1 LTTRLGSATI
11 VPVFYT
17 AGRTLNNI
25 TLSMREGALGDTL
38 SCSESLM
45 FLSGPYKAVYGGA
58 KAVAGDTT
66 VMSCAT
72 LQSAADH
79 VIGVS
84 AATDNNGSAAPTTSF
99 AGGFRTSTTVTAP
112 VAIKLDYVAPTPT
125 AINITRTAPAVTGW
139 VNASYNFNTQT
150 AATTDVGVGLASVT
164 AGDLKGGRTWSYY
177 GCNGTGTSA
186 APTATFT
193 GLADDL
199 TECATITTTSAWTVQ
214 YKETDLLGN
223 TSALVSASVGVDKTN
238 PVGQWSSASSA
249 ADSIGGAVTIA
260 LTPEFYDARSGFID
274 DASAAT
280 PIVAERA
287 TKGFIAK
294 AFASLYAASTSTS
307 SPYANANAA
316 SCYRMDGTAY
326 AAASSS
332 SFMGTSACTAS
343 TTGNSVL
350 GAANS
355 AGYRAGVAYSS
366 TTNGLHS
373 YVVTATDK
381 AGNTVTISR
390 KAFRDNTAPSSV
402 VASAPGTIGTS
413 SNPTV
418 ALTYTDDVKV
428 IGAAAKFVYGL
439 NFDGLTS
446 DVDTLVM
453 PYQSLSTPFGTPLNF
468 TATTPVDLTI
478 ASPAPFAASLIASGA
493 AANAAYTKVTNFHA
507 EARDGGQNL
516 TTSAADAIAGSGI
529 TTITASTSASPV
541 LAVNVAVTNGLS
553 ATHTT
558 TSSTGS
564 AVFSRVDFYRAK
576 GTARYEYLGSGTTGS
591 SGVDA
596 SSNNVTYTYTIGS
609 YANKPSA
616 AVAQANAQSGDTI
629 VAIGVRSTGA
639 ATYTAAT
646 FIGGAA
652 VKYTVSGLPVGAT
665 ASVTVA
671 GGSFTSTQSVVNGT
685 HTVGVPSSGVY
696 SVTTAAVTVGG
707 VLYSVANAGQSV
719 TVVGSSPVTAS
730 QGIVFAA
737 QLIRASITLAGVPAT
752 QPTTLTFSQSG
763 QNNVVFTNVATGTNN
778 YDLPATGTWTVTAS
792 PVTAYG
798 VTYAPGATT
807 TVAAAIQSTAVAGLA
822 TITLAS
828 TTYHVVTS
836 TTFAGT
842 ASATAPSIT
851 ATPTNTATFTATATA
866 STGVRNMA
874 TGTTDPGSTTFVA
887 ANVTVDGV
895 TYGLATPSQTVTPT
909 TAGAAI
915 TFAYAAA
922 KATVAFSGANI
933 TDLAGY
939 TVPIILV
946 GSAGE
951 QVVSAAGAVSSTAT
965 AAQTL
970 VSAGNYYVKAI
981 PNIVIGTSTYSFTT
995 STVAATY
1002 GSTAAIVVGVTRTN
1016 SGAAITGA
1024 MTTNASTADFTDAG
1038 TARTVTYGTL
1048 IGLTG
1053 PAASVAYTC
1062 ASTDAAITV
1071 TYSLVSNVP
1080 TCVLTAATTI
1090 GSGGTP
1096 VSVTITFQAVGTGT
1110 GLTTTTIGSTVV
1122 ISRTGP

>member
-1 LTTRLGSATI
+1 
-11 VPVFYT
+11 
-17 AGRTLNNI
+17 
-25 TLSMREGALGDTL
+25 
-38 SCSESLM
+38 
-45 FLSGPYKAVYGGA
+45 
-58 KAVAGDTT
+58 
-66 VMSCAT
+66 
-72 LQSAADH
+72 
-79 VIGVS
+79 
-84 AATDNNGSAAPTTSF
+84 
-99 AGGFRTSTTVTAP
+99 
-112 VAIKLDYVAPTPT
+112 
-125 AINITRTAPAVTGW
+125 
-139 VNASYNFNTQT
+139 
-150 AATTDVGVGLASVT
+150 
-164 AGDLKGGRTWSYY
+164 
-177 GCNGTGTSA
+177 
-186 APTATFT
+186 
-193 GLADDL
+193 
-199 TECATITTTSAWTVQ
+199 
-214 YKETDLLGN
+214 
-223 TSALVSASVGVDKTN
+223 
-238 PVGQWSSASSA
+238 
-249 ADSIGGAVTIA
+249 
-260 LTPEFYDARSGFID
+260 
-274 DASAAT
+274 
-280 PIVAERA
+280 
-287 TKGFIAK
+287 
-294 AFASLYAASTSTS
+294 
-307 SPYANANAA
+307 
-316 SCYRMDGTAY
+316 
-326 AAASSS
+326 
-332 SFMGTSACTAS
+332 MGTTACTAS
-343 TTGNSVL
+343 TTENSVL

-355 AGYRAGVAYSS
+355 AGFRAGKAYSS
-366 TTNGLHS
+366 TASGLHS

-381 AGNTVTISR
+381 AGNSVTISR
-390 KAFRDNTAPSSV
+390 KALRDATVPSSV
-402 VASAPGTIGTS
+402 VAGAPGTIGTS

-418 ALTYTDDVKV
+418 TLTYTDDVKV

-439 NFDGLTS
+439 DLDGLTAT
-446 DVDTLVM
+446 VDTLVM
-453 PYQSLSTPFGTPLNF
+453 PYQSLSTPFATPLNF

-478 ASPAPFAASLIASGA
+478 ASPAPFPASVIASGA
-493 AANAAYTKVTNFHA
+493 AANAAYTKATSFYA
-507 EARDGGQNL
+507 EARDGRQNL
-516 TTSAADAIAGSGI
+516 TMSAADAIAGSGI

-541 LAVNVAVTNGLS
+541 LAVNAAVTNGLS

-564 AVFSRVDFYRAK
+564 SVFSRVDFYRAN
-576 GTARYEYLGSGTTGS
+576 GAARYEYLGSGTTAV

-652 VKYTVSGLPVGAT
+652 VKYTVSGLAVGAT

-685 HTVGVPSSGVY
+685 YTVGVPSAGVY

-707 VLYSVANAGQSV
+707 VLYTASPYTQNV
-719 TVVGSSPVTAS
+719 TVVGSSPATAT
-730 QGIVFAA
+730 GLVFAA
-737 QLIRASITLAGVPAT
+737 QLIRASIEVTGVPAT
-752 QPTTLTFSQSG
+752 KPTTLTFSQSG

-778 YDLPATGTWTVTAS
+778 YDLPAIGTWTVTAS
-792 PVTAYG
+792 SVTAYG
-798 VTYAPGATT
+798 LTYAPPAGT
-807 TVAAAIQSTAVAGLA
+807 TVNIASIGAAVAGA
-822 TITLAS
+822 APIAFAS
-828 TTYHVVTS
+828 TTYHVVAT

-851 ATPTNTATFTATATA
+851 TTPTNTATFTTTATA

-874 TGTTDPGSTTFVA
+874 TGTTNPGSTSFVA

-1016 SGAAITGA
+1016 SGNAITGA
-1024 MTTNASTADFTDAG
+1024 MTTGTVSTADWGNAANG
-1038 TARTVTYGTL
+1038 TTRVVTYGSL

-1053 PAASVAYTC
+1053 PAATVTFSCT
-1062 ASTDAAITV
+1062 SSDPSITV
-1071 TYSLVSNVP
+1071 
-1080 TCVLTAATTI
+1080 AATAP
-1090 GSGGTP
+1090 GGVATCTLTNATT
-1096 VSVTITFQAVGTGT
+1096 VLSTTAVTITFIATGGGT
-1110 GLTTTTIGSTVV
+1110 GLTANVINSTIAINRTT
-1122 ISRTGP
+1122 P